1 MIQVG
6 WSLRDVPLAPVGML
20 ATGAAA
26 ARLAERVS
34 RRRDLRGVV
43 TDDVLVVLGTDL
55 PWVDGAVYLGEP
67 ASGLYTDTRLQ
78 PDVPAAMLAA
88 SLRARFAQ
96 PVAWVPGRLPVGV
109 GPADVFDAR
118 ALLAFAESW
127 R

>member
-67 ASGLYTDTRLQ
+67 ASGLYTDT
-78 PDVPAAMLAA
+78 
-88 SLRARFAQ
+88 
-96 PVAWVPGRLPVGV
+96 
-109 GPADVFDAR
+109 
-118 ALLAFAESW
+118 
-127 R
+127 